1 MEHIKENIG
10 SQIESMVRKQQIN
23 ITAFAEM
30 ISCSRKNVYD
40 IFQRNSIDIEL
51 LARIS
56 KVLRHNFFKDVADNY
71 ELAMPTPTDEKEEE
85 RRRAVCQFLDV
96 VPRILTRLKINASI
110 VLGVKND
117 EEISLPLPDYVI
129 SPYMFTVTI
138 GESIEDRLNG
148 KLNGLMHFQKF
159 SGENGSYVLLCHSE
173 YTQTQSIDIKLDYK
187 SEEEWESVVRLALE
201 VAEKY
206 YNDKTKF
213 EIRRDLQFMKM
224 YD

>member
-1 MEHIKENIG
+1 MEQIKENIG
-10 SQIESMVRKQQIN
+10 SQIESVVRERQIS
-23 ITAFAEM
+23 ITNFADM

-40 IFQRNSIDIEL
+40 IFKRNSIDIEL

-56 KVLRHNFFKDVADNY
+56 KLLGHNFFKDVADNY
-71 ELAMPTPTDEKEEE
+71 ELAMPTPADEKEEE

-96 VPRILTRLKINASI
+96 VPRILTRLNINASI
-110 VLGVKND
+110 VLGVKD
-117 EEISLPLPDYVI
+117 KEEINLPLPDYVI

-138 GESIEDRLNG
+138 GESIEERLNG

-159 SGENGSYVLLCHSE
+159 PDENGTCVLLCHSE

-187 SEEEWESVVRLALE
+187 TEDEWESVILLALD

-206 YNDKTKF
+206 YNDKTKS
-213 EIRRDLQFMKM
+213 EIRRDLQIMKM

>member
-1 MEHIKENIG
+1 MNQRKENIG
-10 SQIESMVRKQQIN
+10 SLIENMVRKQQIS
-23 ITAFAEM
+23 IIGFADM

-56 KVLRHNFFKDVADNY
+56 KVLGHNFFKDVADNY
-71 ELAMPTPTDEKEEE
+71 ELAMPTPADEKEEE
-85 RRRAVCQFLDV
+85 RQRAVCQFLDV
-96 VPRILTRLKINASI
+96 VPSILTRLKINASI
-110 VLGVKND
+110 VLGVKNE
-117 EEISLPLPDYVI
+117 EEIDLPLPDYVI

-138 GESIEDRLNG
+138 GESIEERLNG

-159 SGENGSYVLLCHSE
+159 SGENGSCLLLCHSE

-206 YNDKTKF
+206 YNDKTKS

>member
-1 MEHIKENIG
+1 MNQTKENVG
-10 SQIESMVRKQQIN
+10 SQIENMVRKQQIS
-23 ITAFAEM
+23 IVDFANM
-30 ISCSRKNVYD
+30 INCSRKNVYD

-56 KVLRHNFFKDVADNY
+56 KVLGHNFFKDVADNY
-71 ELAMPTPTDEKEEE
+71 ELAMPTPADEKEEE
-85 RRRAVCQFLDV
+85 RRKAVCQFLDV
-96 VPRILTRLKINASI
+96 VPRIFTRLKINASI
-110 VLGVKND
+110 VLGVRNE
-117 EEISLPLPDYVI
+117 EEINLPLPDYVI

-138 GESIEDRLNG
+138 GESIEERLNG

-159 SGENGSYVLLCHSE
+159 SDENGSCVLLCHNE
-173 YTQTQSIDIKLDYK
+173 YTKTQSIDIKLDYK
-187 SEEEWESVVRLALE
+187 SEEEWESVVCLALE